1 MAFTQFTNLD
11 FDQIKTSIKDYI
23 RSNSEFT
30 DYDFEGSNLSILI
43 DTLAYNTYITAY
55 NTNAVVNEV
64 FLDSAVLRQNVVSLA
79 RNIGY
84 VPQSKKAARAVIS
97 MLADVPT
104 SGISSTTPTL
114 TLKAGVVATGAAN
127 DLNYSFCVPEDVTVP
142 VSDSIGAFTNLS
154 VYEGA
159 FVKSSF
165 TVDNSQPDQK
175 FILPNPGIDL
185 STLVVKVRP
194 TEGDSISEEY
204 TKVDNIVGLTTTSKK
219 YLVQEVSGEKY
230 ELVFGDG
237 VIGKKLDNN
246 NFIEATYIVTNGKEA
261 NGVTN
266 LSFNGVLL
274 DNNNIFIP
282 QAALTINTTEAA
294 ADGADIESVASI
306 RNYAPRLYSSQY
318 RAVSAN
324 DYEAIIPTIYPNAA
338 SVSAYGGEELNPPQY
353 GKVFIVIKPKS
364 GSTISLFSKKEILRD
379 LKKYSIAG
387 IVPEIIDLK
396 YLYVELDSSVYY
408 NPNMISDVS
417 NLRSQ
422 VITSLTDYA
431 TSKETNQFGGRVKYS
446 KVVGLIDSTD
456 NSITSNITKI
466 KIRRNLNVAINS
478 NAQYELCFGNQF
490 HVRSGGYSIKS
501 TGFRVN
507 NNPNVM
513 YLADF
518 PTSTTMGRIFF
529 FYLDSVGN
537 PVVVNNSAG
546 TVDYVKGEILL
557 NSVNIISTVKSN
569 NIVEI
574 QAIPESNDIIGL
586 KDLYINLD
594 IASSNFTMIKD
605 IMSSGDNVAGTR
617 FTSTS
622 SFVNGTYTR

>member
-142 VSDSIGAFTNLS
+142 VTDNIGAFTNLS

-159 FVKSSF
+159 FVKTSF
-165 TVDNSQPDQK
+165 TVNNSQPDQK
-175 FILPNPGIDL
+175 YILPNPGIDL

-194 TEGDSISEEY
+194 SEGDSISEEY

-246 NFIEATYIVTNGKEA
+246 NFIEATYVVTNGKNA

-274 DNNNIFIP
+274 DNNDIFIP
-282 QAALTINTTEAA
+282 QTTLTINTTEAA

-324 DYEAIIPTIYPNAA
+324 DYEAIVPTIYPNAA

-417 NLRSQ
+417 NLKSQ